1 MGNFTTL
8 HFIYEN
14 TSGNQVN
21 ELNEIDNDW
30 EKIESVIDEL
40 SVDPPDFLV
49 DRIIELAKAIQ

>member
-14 TSGNQVN
+14 ISGNQVN
-21 ELNEIDNDW
+21 EINEIDQNW
-30 EKIESVIDEL
+30 EEIDSVIDEL